1 METKITQAVILA
13 GGQGTRLRPFTLTN
27 PKPMFPI
34 HGKPALEYLIGQLR
48 DNGIKDILLLLGYLP
63 EKISDYFGDGSE
75 FGVRITYA
83 VSPVEDDTGTRIR
96 KAAHLLREKFLLL
109 YCDNYWPLQ
118 LDKLWEF
125 YESKKTLASMV
136 VYGNKDGS
144 SKSNTIVDE
153 NGMVILYDKSRTAS
167 GLHGVEIGFFIIDKK
182 VLDLLPEDNVNFEAS
197 VLPQLVAQK
206 QLAGYLTDHKYYST
220 GSMDRIPF
228 LEKFLAPR
236 KIALLD
242 RDGVINKKAAKADYV
257 KTWGEFE
264 FLPMAIDGLKF
275 LTRQGYELF
284 LITNQPGIARGKMTM
299 EDYEIITRNME
310 RELAK
315 HGVKFS
321 GIYVCF
327 HNWDD
332 GCECR
337 KPKPGLLFQAAREH
351 VFDLTKAIYIG
362 DDERDMAA
370 GQAAGCKTILIS

>member
-182 VLDLLPEDNVNFEAS
+182 
-197 VLPQLVAQK
+197 
-206 QLAGYLTDHKYYST
+206 
-220 GSMDRIPF
+220 
-228 LEKFLAPR
+228 
-236 KIALLD
+236 
-242 RDGVINKKAAKADYV
+242 
-257 KTWGEFE
+257 
-264 FLPMAIDGLKF
+264 AIRR
-275 LTRQGYELF
+275 T
-284 LITNQPGIARGKMTM
+284 
-299 EDYEIITRNME
+299 
-310 RELAK
+310 
-315 HGVKFS
+315 
-321 GIYVCF
+321 
-327 HNWDD
+327 
-332 GCECR
+332 
-337 KPKPGLLFQAAREH
+337 
-351 VFDLTKAIYIG
+351 
-362 DDERDMAA
+362 
-370 GQAAGCKTILIS
+370 

>member
-242 RDGVINKKAAKADYV
+242 RDGVINKKAAKA
-257 KTWGEFE
+257 
-264 FLPMAIDGLKF
+264 
-275 LTRQGYELF
+275 
-284 LITNQPGIARGKMTM
+284 
-299 EDYEIITRNME
+299 
-310 RELAK
+310 
-315 HGVKFS
+315 
-321 GIYVCF
+321 
-327 HNWDD
+327 
-332 GCECR
+332 
-337 KPKPGLLFQAAREH
+337 
-351 VFDLTKAIYIG
+351 
-362 DDERDMAA
+362 
-370 GQAAGCKTILIS
+370 